1 MKKIILSTGTILG
14 SIALASTAY
23 AGGVPEGQAG
33 GSAMAKSANSSSMAN
48 SADSSTMAASGAA
61 LALNV
66 GGFIDFQAGFTDQD
80 SAFEGTGAAGNSRE
94 FKTQNDTE
102 IHVRVDGKTD
112 SGINYGAVI
121 ELNADVSGDADG
133 DGGNAD
139 KTYIYVG
146 SDAFGRVELGAN
158 SGSTTTM
165 NVNAASIARATGGV
179 DGDWYDF
186 VNTTASTGAG
196 FILTPELPA
205 AASAEGGTRE
215 DANKITYYTPSFS
228 GVTLGVS
235 FTPDEG
241 DSGTAAAFTGDLG
254 NDQENVFDIAIGYDQ
269 DYDNVNVKA
278 SIIGEIGESENAG
291 IEDTNAWGLGL
302 AVASQGFSVAGSYA
316 DWSDSGLAVGTV
328 NDDQKVWTLGAA
340 YEQDQFGVSLTYLD
354 SESQDNELTNLA
366 LGADYQL
373 APGLVTYVD
382 VSLFDMDG
390 AGTTVDNDGSVILIG
405 TELSF

>member
-1 MKKIILSTGTILG
+1 MKKIILTTGTILG
-14 SIALASTAY
+14 SMALATSAY
-23 AGGVPEGQAG
+23 AGGVPEGQPNATSPAG
-33 GSAMAKSANSSSMAN
+33 TSTPSTSNATTG
-48 SADSSTMAASGAA
+48 AD
-61 LALNV
+61 LALTV

-80 SAFEGTGAAGNSRE
+80 SFFETSGAAGNSRD

-102 IHVRVDGKTD
+102 IQVRVDGKTD
-112 SGINYGAVI
+112 SGLEYGAVI
-121 ELNADVSGDADG
+121 ELNADVSDDGDG

-146 SDAFGRVELGAN
+146 NDSFGRVELGAN

-196 FILTPELPA
+196 FITTPELPA
-205 AASAEGGTRE
+205 AAAAEGGVRE

-254 NDQENVFDIAIGYDQ
+254 NDQENVFGIALGYDQ

-278 SIIGEIGESENAG
+278 SIIGEIGESENAA

-328 NDDQKVWTLGAA
+328 NDDQRVWTLGAA
-340 YEQDQFGVSLTYLD
+340 YEQDQFGVSITYLD

-390 AGTTVDNDGSVILIG
+390 AGTAVDNDGSVILIG